1 MRDDMEASTNPPFS
15 DTPFSESPSLLQL
28 QLLLFVDNRASSQEQ
43 LKEVR
48 QILETLVSPYPFNLE
63 VINVTEQPHL
73 TEHFKLIAT
82 PALIRLYPTPQQI
95 LAGTNL
101 AAQVEN
107 WWPRWQQ
114 MLEEGTQ
121 GLSQSQDS
129 ETTPSADP
137 PSSVQSSAE
146 LLRLSDEIFQLQQD
160 KVALEAQIRFKDRI
174 LAMLAHDLRNPLT
187 AALLAIDTVALSFGP
202 DENRRACLSPQV
214 TQQMLQQART
224 QLREIDRMV
233 TDILQTARGSSQS
246 LVVQPHKLRL
256 QPLCHEV
263 VQQLQKQLSAKE
275 QCLETDLPSDLPL
288 IYADRERIRQV
299 FVNLLDNAIK
309 YTPEGGSIRISMLH
323 RTSQKVQVSICDT
336 GPGVPEEKKEQI
348 FEASFR
354 LQRDE
359 AADGYGIGL
368 SVCQRIIQSHYGQI
382 WVTSAMGGGSCF
394 HFTLPVYPYNL

>member
-1 MRDDMEASTNPPFS
+1 MEASNSAPPS
-15 DTPFSESPSLLQL
+15 GSSSHQL
-28 QLLLFVDNRASSQEQ
+28 QLLLFVDNRSSSQEQ
-43 LKEVR
+43 LLEVR
-48 QILETLVSPYPFNLE
+48 QMLETLSYPYPFKLE

-101 AAQVEN
+101 AAQIEN

-114 MLEEGTQ
+114 ILEEE
-121 GLSQSQDS
+121 SQSLLQGPVLSLAED
-129 ETTPSADP
+129 A
-137 PSSVQSSAE
+137 SSIHSSAE
-146 LLRLSDEIFQLQQD
+146 LLRLADEIFRLKQD
-160 KVALEAQIRFKDRI
+160 KLDLEAQLRFKDRI

-187 AALLAIDTVALSFGP
+187 AALLAIDTVAISFSP
-202 DENRRACLSPQV
+202 DEKRKACLSPQV
-214 TQQMLQQART
+214 TQQMLKQART

-233 TDILQTARGSSQS
+233 TEILQTSRNSNQS
-246 LVVQPHKLRL
+246 LVTQPHKLQL

-263 VQQLQKQLSAKE
+263 VQQLRE
-275 QCLETDLPSDLPL
+275 QISTKDQQLETDLPSDLPF

-309 YTPEGGSIRISMLH
+309 YTPRGGTIRISMLH

-336 GPGVPEEKKEQI
+336 GPGIPEEKKDQI

-354 LQRDE
+354 LKRDE

-382 WVTSAMGGGSCF
+382 WVTSGVGGGSCF
-394 HFTLPVYPYNL
+394 HFTLPVYPYSL

>member
-1 MRDDMEASTNPPFS
+1 MEASNSAPPS
-15 DTPFSESPSLLQL
+15 GSSSHQL
-28 QLLLFVDNRASSQEQ
+28 QLLLFVDNRSSSQEQ
-43 LKEVR
+43 LLEVR
-48 QILETLVSPYPFNLE
+48 QMLETLSYPYPFKLE

-101 AAQVEN
+101 AAQIEN

-114 MLEEGTQ
+114 ILEEE
-121 GLSQSQDS
+121 SQSLLQDPALS
-129 ETTPSADP
+129 LAEDA
-137 PSSVQSSAE
+137 SSIHSSAE
-146 LLRLSDEIFQLQQD
+146 LLRLADEIFRLKQD
-160 KVALEAQIRFKDRI
+160 KLDLEAQLRFKDRI

-187 AALLAIDTVALSFGP
+187 AALLAIDTVAISFSP
-202 DENRRACLSPQV
+202 DEKRKACLSPQV

-233 TDILQTARGSSQS
+233 TDILQTSRSSNQS
-246 LVVQPHKLRL
+246 LVTQPHKLQL
-256 QPLCHEV
+256 QPLCREV
-263 VQQLQKQLSAKE
+263 VQQLRE
-275 QCLETDLPSDLPL
+275 QISTKDQQLETDLPSDLPF

-309 YTPEGGSIRISMLH
+309 YTPRGGTIRISMLH

-336 GPGVPEEKKEQI
+336 GPGIPEEKKDQI

-354 LQRDE
+354 LKRDE

-382 WVTSAMGGGSCF
+382 WVTSGTGGGSCF
-394 HFTLPVYPYNL
+394 HFTLPVYPYSF

>member
-1 MRDDMEASTNPPFS
+1 MEAPHHYPPS
-15 DTPFSESPSLLQL
+15 GSLTQAQL
-28 QLLLFVDNRASSQEQ
+28 QFLLFVDNRASSQEQ
-43 LKEVR
+43 LQQVR
-48 QILETLVSPYPFNLE
+48 DTLETLSYAYPFKLE

-82 PALIRLYPTPQQI
+82 PALIRLYPAPQQI

-114 MLEEGTQ
+114 ILEEMAEALPQ
-121 GLSQSQDS
+121 
-129 ETTPSADP
+129 PSIDP
-137 PSSVQSSAE
+137 PPSDDALSIQSSAE
-146 LLRLSDEIFQLQQD
+146 LLRLSDEIFNLKRD
-160 KVALEAQIRFKDRI
+160 KVDLEAQLRFKDRI

-187 AALLAIDTVALSFGP
+187 AALLAIDTVALGFGS
-202 DENRRACLSPQV
+202 DEKRKACLSPQV

-233 TDILQTARGSSQS
+233 TDILQTARSSSAS
-246 LVVQPHKLRL
+246 LVTQPHRLHL
-256 QPLCHEV
+256 QPLCREV
-263 VQQLQKQLSAKE
+263 IQQLQE
-275 QCLETDLPSDLPL
+275 QINTKGQNLETDLPLDLPA

-299 FVNLLDNAIK
+299 FMNLLDNAIK
-309 YTPEGGSIRISMLH
+309 YTPPGGTLRVSMLH

-336 GPGVPEEKKEQI
+336 GPGIPDEKKDQI

-354 LQRDE
+354 LKRDE
-359 AADGYGIGL
+359 AADGYGLGL

-382 WVTSAMGGGSCF
+382 WVTSSTGGGSCF
-394 HFTLPVYPYNL
+394 HFTLPVYPYNT